1 MAKKKTGVKSRYEE
15 LIVDTPTKHA
25 FDKTCKS

>member
-1 MAKKKTGVKSRYEE
+1 MAKKTDVKSRSEG